1 MGILAAIFGGGSTE
15 LEDRTEG
22 SPTGTQTRDS
32 SPRPQPKPNIISRT
46 ASNVARG
53 IRRDLSMG
61 LSTFGQT
68 GERQAETLR
77 EAGYS
82 DEAIRDYQE
91 RTAASQERMRQ
102 SMMSQRDDG
111 DRPSLVTEAAPETT
125 EPAAPEQDI
134 GVPKG
139 TRTAAGAAV
148 AEAEETGRRGRRQ
161 TIGTTMKG
169 LTTEPETAGRRSLM
183 GLIR

>member
-1 MGILAAIFGGGSTE
+1 MSILAAIFGGGSTE

-32 SPRPQPKPNIISRT
+32 SPRPQPAPNPISR
-46 ASNVARG
+46 AFSNVTRG
-53 IRRDLSMG
+53 IRRDLAMG

-68 GERQAETLR
+68 GEQQAQTLR

-82 DEAIRDYQE
+82 DEAIREYQAD
-91 RTAASQERMRQ
+91 TAASRERMRK
-102 SMMSQRDDG
+102 SMMSQRDDN
-111 DRPSLVTEAAPETT
+111 DRPATT
-125 EPAAPEQDI
+125 EKKKKRKPKEKEQDI

-139 TRTAAGAAV
+139 TREAAGAAV
-148 AEAEETGRRGRRQ
+148 AAAEEAGSRGRRG
-161 TIGTTMKG
+161 TIGTTMRG
-169 LTTEPETAGRRSLM
+169 LTTEAETTGRRSLI

>member
-1 MGILAAIFGGGSTE
+1 MSILSAIFGGGGSTE

-32 SPRPQPKPNIISRT
+32 SPRPQPAPNLISRT
-46 ASNVARG
+46 FSNVTRG
-53 IRRDLSMG
+53 IRRDLAMG

-68 GERQAETLR
+68 GEQQAQTLR

-82 DEAIRDYQE
+82 DEAIREYQAA
-91 RTAASQERMRQ
+91 TAASQERMRQ
-102 SMMSQRDDG
+102 SMMSQRGGD
-111 DRPSLVTEAAPETT
+111 DRPATT
-125 EPAAPEQDI
+125 EKKKRKPKEKEQDI

-139 TRTAAGAAV
+139 TREAAGAEV
-148 AEAEETGRRGRRQ
+148 AAAEEAGSRGRRG
-161 TIGTTMKG
+161 TIGTTMRG
-169 LTTEPETAGRRSLM
+169 LTTEAETTGRRSLI

>member
-1 MGILAAIFGGGSTE
+1 MSILAAIFGGGSTE

-22 SPTGTQTRDS
+22 SPTGTQTRAS
-32 SPRPQPKPNIISRT
+32 SPRPQSAPSPISRT
-46 ASNVARG
+46 FSDITRG

-68 GERQAETLR
+68 GEQQAQTLR

-82 DEAIRDYQE
+82 DEAISDYQA

-102 SMMSQRDDG
+102 SMMSQGGDD
-111 DRPSLVTEAAPETT
+111 DRPATT
-125 EPAAPEQDI
+125 EEKPKRKPKKKRRDI

-139 TRTAAGAAV
+139 TREAAGAAV
-148 AEAEETGRRGRRQ
+148 ADAEEAGSRGRRG
-161 TIGTTMKG
+161 TIGTTARG
-169 LTTEPETAGRRSLM
+169 LTTEAETAGRRSLI